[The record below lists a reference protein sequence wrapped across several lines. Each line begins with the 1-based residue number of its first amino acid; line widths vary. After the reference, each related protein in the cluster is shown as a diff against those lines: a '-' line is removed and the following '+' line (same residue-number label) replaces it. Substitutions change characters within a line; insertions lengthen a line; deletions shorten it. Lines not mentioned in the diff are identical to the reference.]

1 MKNLALLTLVFLV
14 SVISYGQDQKESD
27 KKTQVEINYF
37 HRTERCKT
45 CNSIETNIEK
55 VIQTH
60 YADELKSGKLVFN
73 SINYEGEES
82 LDKIEKYEVE
92 DPTLVITKTKKGKE
106 TTKDLTDFAFDKSLN
121 EGKVFRA
128 GLQEAINEMFR

>member
-1 MKNLALLTLVFLV
+1 MKKLAILTLVFLV
-14 SVISYGQDQKESD
+14 TAFSYGQDQKESN

-45 CNSIETNIEK
+45 CNSIEANIEK

-60 YADELKSGKLVFN
+60 YADELKSGELIFN

-82 LDKIEKYEVE
+82 LEKIEKYEVE
-92 DPTLVITKTKKGKE
+92 DPTLIITKTKKGKE
-106 TTKDLTDFAFDKSLN
+106 TTKDLTEFAFDKSLN

-128 GLQEAINEMFR
+128 GLQETINELFR